1 MKPLSCRDWVQQ
13 TGTCLLLL
21 LRVHVAPCLCFLV
34 PTLPRLYIA
43 PSRWTALVCC
53 PVSTLSRFHGVSAV
67 YVAPAICCLC
77 PGSMLSRLYVT
88 MALCRHGSVL
98 WRLCVVTALFYPPT
112 AENVRMFVAWRLTA
126 PQWSTAD
133 AEIKVSSAENREL
146 SKVFSLN
153 IVLGENRLFDLAC
166 NTYSRDFFPL
176 PYKFLTS
183 GFFQL
188 LFFSE

>member
-1 MKPLSCRDWVQQ
+1 
-13 TGTCLLLL
+13 
-21 LRVHVAPCLCFLV
+21 
-34 PTLPRLYIA
+34 
-43 PSRWTALVCC
+43 
-53 PVSTLSRFHGVSAV
+53 
-67 YVAPAICCLC
+67 
-77 PGSMLSRLYVT
+77 
-88 MALCRHGSVL
+88 
-98 WRLCVVTALFYPPT
+98 
-112 AENVRMFVAWRLTA
+112 MFVASRLTA

-153 IVLGENRLFDLAC
+153 IGLGENRLFDLAC
-166 NTYSRDFFPL
+166 YTYSRDFFPL